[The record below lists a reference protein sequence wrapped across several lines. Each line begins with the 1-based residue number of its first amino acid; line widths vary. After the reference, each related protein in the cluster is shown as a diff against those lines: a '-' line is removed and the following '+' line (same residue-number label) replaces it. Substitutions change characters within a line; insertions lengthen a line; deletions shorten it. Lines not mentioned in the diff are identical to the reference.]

1 MRTTAQ
7 MMFGV
12 LRHPFDFYEEIQKT
26 NRIRWRDAV
35 IVVLLA
41 YVARML
47 SLVLTGYAFETREPY
62 EISYLHEFVWIVVPW
77 FTWCVSNWGVSA
89 ILDGEG
95 KFKEVVVGSAFAL
108 VPYIVFI
115 VPITLLTFVFSLQEY
130 STYSVLVKVVFVWT
144 AWLLLLKV
152 KKIHD
157 FEFGKLMFI
166 TLLSMIGIA
175 ILWFIGILMFG
186 LINQLIQFI
195 IELFRE
201 MNFRK

>member
-26 NRIRWRDAV
+26 NRIRWRDAI

-41 YVARML
+41 YIARML

-157 FEFGKLMFI
+157 FEFGKLVFI

>member
-12 LRHPFDFYEEIQKT
+12 LRHPFDFFEEIQKP
-26 NRIRWRDAV
+26 NRIRWRDAI

-62 EISYLHEFVWIVVPW
+62 EISYFHEFVWIVVPW

-108 VPYIVFI
+108 VPYTLFI

-130 STYSVLVKVVFVWT
+130 STYSFLVNAVLVWT
-144 AWLLLLKV
+144 VWLLLLKV

-157 FEFGKLMFI
+157 FEFGKLVFI

-201 MNFRK
+201 MNFRR

>member
-12 LRHPFDFYEEIQKT
+12 LRHPFDFYEKIQKT
-26 NRIRWRDAV
+26 NHIRWRDAI

-108 VPYIVFI
+108 VPYTLFI

-130 STYSVLVKVVFVWT
+130 STYSVLVKVVFIWT

-157 FEFGKLMFI
+157 FEFGKLVFI

>member
-157 FEFGKLMFI
+157 FEFGKLVFI

>member
-41 YVARML
+41 YIARML

-130 STYSVLVKVVFVWT
+130 STYSVLVKVVFIWT

-157 FEFGKLMFI
+157 FEFGKLVFI